1 MSFVKE
7 FARQEPPAHAAGT
20 FETAALARIEELLP
34 PSMERSVETGCGKST
49 ILFSNLSAHHTVFCT
64 DDRSD
69 QQSSVR
75 YFESHPLTRKERIHC
90 VFGPSQRT
98 LPQYSPPG
106 PFDCVLLDGPHGY
119 PFPELEYYFLYPH
132 LRPGGILIVDDV
144 HIPTIGRMADILQ
157 EDAMFELVEVV
168 TTTAVFRRT
177 DSPALDPTGDGWWT
191 QLFNRRRIPESWE
204 FHCGDGKRQPP
215 FAQRFPGPTLPAP
228 APTAPAGPV
237 PVPVLHGIRPRLRR
251 AARVLLIGR

>member
-7 FARQEPPAHAAGT
+7 FARQEPAAHAAGT

-34 PSMERSVETGCGKST
+34 RSMELTVETGCGKST
-49 ILFSNLSAHHTVFCT
+49 ILFSNLSRHHTVFCI

-69 QQSSVR
+69 PHSSVH
-75 YFESHPLTRKERIHC
+75 YFETHPLTRMERIHC

-106 PFDCVLLDGPHGY
+106 PFDCILLDGPHGY

-132 LRPGGILIVDDV
+132 LRSGGFLLVDDV
-144 HIPTIGRMADILQ
+144 HIPTIGRMADVLQ

-168 TTTAVFRRT
+168 ATTAVFRRT
-177 DSPALDPTGDGWWT
+177 EAPALDPIGDGWWT
-191 QLFNRRRIPESWE
+191 QLFNRRRIPAASDA
-204 FHCGDGKRQPP
+204 HCADGKRLPP
-215 FAQRFPGPTLPAP
+215 FAQRF
-228 APTAPAGPV
+228 TAPASPPAPSDEPAQV
-237 PVPVLHGIRPRLRR
+237 QVLRGLRPRLRR
-251 AARVLLIGR
+251 AARVLLLGR